1 MGLGDERRAMGFSP
15 PTTDVRGLKPAWID
29 VSARSLR
36 CLRSGV
42 EHAALQSTQH
52 MQRQEDAMSP
62 TMTAM

>member
-1 MGLGDERRAMGFSP
+1 
-15 PTTDVRGLKPAWID
+15 
-29 VSARSLR
+29 
-36 CLRSGV
+36 V